1 MVAALALAS
10 LLLAYEYQ
18 RAAELGDRV
27 ETLQGALETAR
38 DELGVHRERMALVK
52 TYVDD
57 LSARLGALAGLVAD
71 DAAQSPDAGGPGSDS
86 DSN

>member
-1 MVAALALAS
+1 MLVAALALAG

-27 ETLQGALETAR
+27 EALQGALDSAR

-52 TYVDD
+52 SHVDD
-57 LSARLGALAGLVAD
+57 LSARVGALAGLVAD
-71 DAAQSPDAGGPGSDS
+71 SAPRSRGRIANTPQS
-86 DSN
+86 